1 MKRKGR
7 AYMAKPDLE
16 KVYAGDKNS
25 IISAMLCEASFYR
38 MNGIVEAVK
47 HGFKEPA
54 IVRQIQNLTTDN
66 TGTLTLTG
74 GYTVSDFALAALHV
88 LGIEAYGGNKE
99 NVRAIIDSKF
109 GF

>member
-1 MKRKGR
+1 MV
-7 AYMAKPDLE
+7 KPDLQ

-25 IISAMLCEASFYR
+25 ILSAMLCDASFYR
-38 MNGIVEAVK
+38 MNGIIEAVK

-54 IVRQIQNLTTDN
+54 VERQIRNLTSDN

-88 LGIEAYGGNKE
+88 LGIESYNGTRE
-99 NVRAIIDSKF
+99 NVKAIIKSKF
-109 GF
+109 EF